1 MPIYILIILT
11 IYQICSKHTCQP
23 FSSFSPHILTIYHIT
38 QNVRSF
44 KKLCKPT
51 YTPPK
56 MWIMW
61 ISRCIIPFHRFFQ
74 RLYLWITCGY
84 FVSLCRIL
92 QKYLLQFCADFLYIS
107 FFPSPLTNKTI
118 QFTDNYANYLISV
131 SRYDT
136 NRFPAASKSLL
147 LSSGPQKYV
156 SVSPGL
162 SKIRFP

>member
-1 MPIYILIILT
+1 MYILIILT

-74 RLYLWITCGY
+74 RLYLWITFGY
-84 FVSLCRIL
+84 FVSLCRIPEKHL
-92 QKYLLQFCADFLYIS
+92 FQFCAGFPRNF
-107 FFPSPLTNKTI
+107 FFPCFPANKTI
-118 QFTDNYANYLISV
+118 QFTDNYMNYPISV

-147 LSSGPQKYV
+147 LSSGPQK
-156 SVSPGL
+156 
-162 SKIRFP
+162 